1 MDGSLNS
8 PCAAG
13 SEDNKAICIDRWS
26 VVARKCFIFISRNGI
41 SVVHDSFP
49 GERVGKPVTASAK
62 QVVSICTGDKE
73 HQSEGKAASHHRD
86 GTRVCSGCNFVKVVA
101 LYMPVK

>member
-1 MDGSLNS
+1 M
-8 PCAAG
+8 
-13 SEDNKAICIDRWS
+13 
-26 VVARKCFIFISRNGI
+26 
-41 SVVHDSFP
+41 
-49 GERVGKPVTASAK
+49 PVTASAK